1 MNRYVLIPLT
11 TLLLTSATSLAT
23 AAVDTELSA
32 VEVVGRGQSGDYHQQ
47 ESSGATRTDTP
58 LREVPQAVRVMPR
71 QLVDDIGAVRL
82 DDTLDY
88 VSGVS
93 RQNNFGGQWD
103 NFAIRGLAGNE
114 NTGLGFLL
122 NGFAG
127 NRGFNAP
134 RDTANIERIEFLK
147 GPAAALYG
155 SSEPGG
161 TVNIVTKKPRFS
173 AAHSVETYI
182 GSYDLYRLAVDST
195 GPLTESLAYRINAAV
210 EDRGSFRDKID
221 SERQFFAPALTWVL
235 GAATVL
241 NYEAEYLR
249 QKAPLDRGVIAIG
262 GRFDTVSR
270 TRFLGEPN
278 DGDILIENLTHQL
291 SLDHQLNDMWRTR
304 IGLAYKTGTL
314 DGYST
319 EARPALNGS
328 VLTRQRRY
336 RDYASEDLSLQAE
349 LIGSFTTG
357 ALRHDLLTGFET
369 YRFDLDQRMQRVN
382 GSPYGIDVFNPVYG
396 QTPPP
401 LAPNTDTSERQLN
414 TAWFIQDQISLS
426 ERWKLLAGLR
436 IDHFDQRID
445 NHRNNTVR
453 KQDHLAR
460 SPRIG
465 LSYLA
470 TPQWSLYVSA
480 GTTFRPNTGI
490 DRFDQAFDPETG
502 RALEAG
508 IKYESADGRLGA
520 NAAIFD
526 IRKKNVLTRDPVD
539 SNYSVAAGEVRSRG
553 LEFDLSGR
561 IDRFWRVT
569 ASFAYLDAEVTRDNN
584 PQLEGKPLL
593 NVPRTSAS
601 LLAVR
606 EAPLTDGSRYG
617 IGGGLSYVG
626 ERAGDALDTFKLPSY
641 TTAKL
646 LAYWRISDQLRVSL
660 DVDNLFDRTF
670 YASSYDRWWIT
681 PGTARVITVGLQA
694 KF

>member
-1 MNRYVLIPLT
+1 MNRYALIPLT
-11 TLLLTSATSLAT
+11 TLLLTSASSLAT

-173 AAHSVETYI
+173 AAHSAETYI

-235 GAATVL
+235 GTGTVL

-278 DGDILIENLTHQL
+278 DGDIVIENLTHQL
-291 SLDHQLNDMWRTR
+291 SLDHQLNDAWRTR

-328 VLTRQRRY
+328 ILTRQRRY

-369 YRFDLDQRMQRVN
+369 YRFDLDQRMLRVN

-414 TAWFIQDQISLS
+414 TAWFIQDQIGLS

-453 KQDHLAR
+453 KQDHIAH

-526 IRKKNVLTRDPVD
+526 IRKKNVLTRDPAD

-569 ASFAYLDAEVTRDNN
+569 ASFAYLDAKVTRDNN

-660 DVDNLFDRTF
+660 DVDNLFDRTY